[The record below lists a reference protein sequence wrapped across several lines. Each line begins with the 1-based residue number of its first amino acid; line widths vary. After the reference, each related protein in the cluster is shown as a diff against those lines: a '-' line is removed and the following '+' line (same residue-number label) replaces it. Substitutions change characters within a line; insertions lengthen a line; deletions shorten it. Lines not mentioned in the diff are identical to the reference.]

1 MDPHLSLSDHLAAQQ
16 QKRITIE
23 GDRKCLFRALAYTIY
38 KTQHMHI
45 KMQEMLASFL
55 LKNKLEFQPFLS
67 TPVEDHVQEM

>member
-1 MDPHLSLSDHLAAQQ
+1 MDLHLLLSDHLAVQQ

-23 GDRKCLFRALAYTIY
+23 GDGKCLFRALAYTIY
-38 KTQHMHI
+38 KIMHI